1 MGSPDDWVVTVAA
14 ACACLLAC
22 VALLHAV
29 VAMGSSIGLHLW
41 GADRTELP
49 CLLRAASV
57 ATVLGL
63 SLGALVVWGR
73 AGRSTAAGWDDR
85 LVASLTWTFSASL
98 FVAALLAHSSG
109 AASNA
114 GSSAR
119 SPCWPACSWRS
130 WPGEGAASAAGDRDV
145 GRVAATHVAGH
156 LPWVWPPPRGGQ
168 GRGPARRD

>member
-1 MGSPDDWVVTVAA
+1 MGSPDDWVVTVAVVTVA
-14 ACACLLAC
+14 AVCACLLVC

-63 SLGALVVWGR
+63 GLGALVVWGR

-85 LVASLTWTFSASL
+85 FVASLTWTLSASL
-98 FVAALLAHSSG
+98 FVAALLGHSSRSRVERRLVG
-109 AASNA
+109 PLAVPA
-114 GSSAR
+114 GLL
-119 SPCWPACSWRS
+119 
-130 WPGEGAASAAGDRDV
+130 
-145 GRVAATHVAGH
+145 VAVVA
-156 LPWVWPPPRGGQ
+156 WGG
-168 GRGPARRD
+168 GP